1 MSRLLCRF
9 AFPQATVT
17 HVLAPSWPSLIF
29 ALCAPL
35 AAVDPAGVSVPL
47 APGRTTTVRLPPEPG
62 VAIERAVP
70 GRAFALAVGRDAE
83 QRWAEAAA
91 LYQDAVVEWT
101 EALQAHPS
109 PALERAIQKA
119 ERERQRSTLLAST
132 RPRGGRFESLRTSI
146 NPLEE
151 GRLLR
156 DKVMV
161 VRAGR
166 GLTPPELVARARAAF
181 EEAARATPRPGLDAE
196 VRLQLCATRA
206 AAGDH
211 AGARLERAH
220 VTTADRHDLD
230 NALPL
235 AICAAALGEDDEAM
249 ARLEIHVLRPV
260 AHPLDPYTLRDLY
273 LANDWDRLRG
283 SPRFETLF
291 RSAMAPPGHD

>member
-9 AFPQATVT
+9 AFLQATVT
-17 HVLAPSWPSLIF
+17 RVLAPSWPSFFLVLG
-29 ALCAPL
+29 ATL
-35 AAVDPAGVSVPL
+35 AAADPAGVSVPL

-83 QRWAEAAA
+83 QRWSEAAA
-91 LYQDAVVEWT
+91 LYQDALVEWT
-101 EALQAHPS
+101 EALRAHPS

-132 RPRGGRFESLRTSI
+132 RPTSGRLESLRTSI

-156 DKVMV
+156 AKVMV
-161 VRAGR
+161 VRAAQGIA
-166 GLTPPELVARARAAF
+166 PPELVARARAAF
-181 EEAARATPRPGLDAE
+181 EEAARLTPRPGLDTE

-206 AAGDH
+206 AAGDR

-220 VTTADRHDLD
+220 VTTADRRDLD

-249 ARLEIHVLRPV
+249 ARLEMHVLRPV
-260 AHPLDPYTLRDLY
+260 PRPLDPYALRDLY

-283 SPRFETLF
+283 TPRFETLF
-291 RSAMAPPGHD
+291 RSALALPAHD